1 MSAALDRSE
10 VGRLAACEARIE
22 RGLATFLDTGQALL
36 EVRDSR
42 LYRATHRTFEDYCL
56 ERWGQTPQHVNRLVA
71 AAEVVTVLEPVGS
84 IPAPSSER
92 VAREL
97 APLRSDPP
105 RLREAWSE
113 AVEDHGPEPT
123 AAQVREKVR
132 PDTEPEPSGFDRWS
146 EKTWANLERQHAL
159 TNHFWPA
166 MSAIYAILSSR
177 DVALE
182 ELRRLDR
189 KTATTIADD
198 AAHAIDLFTELR
210 DVARRQLSTLEAV
223 E

>member
-1 MSAALDRSE
+1 MSA
-10 VGRLAACEARIE
+10 IE
-22 RGLATFLDTGQALL
+22 RRLSPDTARSLTDEVKGDASALRAKL
-36 EVRDSR
+36 LR
-42 LYRATHRTFEDYCL
+42 LYEGAAHKALGYES
-56 ERWGQTPQHVNRLVA
+56 WGAYYAAEFGGDASRGYQLLR
-71 AAEVVTVLEPVGS
+71 AAEVADVLSVDHGPLA
-84 IPAPSSER
+84 PAPSER